1 MPEISISEDTYE
13 RLVAFKEVV
22 EVVIEEEIDFDTCA
36 DLILGQGID
45 AVLADLLGPLEPG
58 TLLKSVQQLGAEH
71 PAQVYSHF
79 AETMRRGADV
89 QQARERV
96 RRQLGFYTPSET
108 ESGQEKENR

>member
-13 RLVAFKEVV
+13 RLAAFKGVV
-22 EVVIEEEIDFDTCA
+22 EAVIEEEIDFDTCA

-45 AVLADLLGPLEPG
+45 AMLADLLGPLDPG

-89 QQARERV
+89 QQARESV
-96 RRQLGFYTPSET
+96 RRQLGFQTHLEGARGQGEET
-108 ESGQEKENR
+108 G